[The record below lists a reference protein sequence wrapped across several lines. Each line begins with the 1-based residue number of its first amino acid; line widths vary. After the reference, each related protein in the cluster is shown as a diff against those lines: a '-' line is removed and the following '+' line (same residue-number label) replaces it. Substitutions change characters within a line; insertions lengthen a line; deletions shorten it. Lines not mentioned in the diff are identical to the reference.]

1 MELSKEQVVSLIC
14 IAEVEE
20 AVKEFN
26 CESVA
31 TSLDAMM
38 ENGDFKDLEAE
49 FWEDVEILY
58 DKGLLIGEPYD
69 DAIGGGIVVEG
80 LSASGWEYV
89 RKLDKNEKLCEEIK
103 KDVSLV
109 ERIKKFAISLDNN
122 IGKLMESNSY
132 KLLKDILGKN

>member
-20 AVKEFN
+20 AVKEFY

-38 ENGDFKDLEAE
+38 ENGDLEDE
-49 FWEDVEILY
+49 FWEDVEVLY
-58 DKGLLIGEPYD
+58 DKGLIIGKPYD

-89 RKLDKNEKLCEEIK
+89 RKLDKNEKMCEEIK
-103 KDVSLV
+103 NDVSLV
-109 ERIKKFAISLDNN
+109 ERIKNFAISFDKK
-122 IGKLMESNSY
+122 IGKFMESNSY
-132 KLLKDILGKN
+132 KLLKNILGKN